1 VVQIKIFKN
10 SFGGIGPFLGFFSIL
25 WIVGFLA
32 FLKVNEGTD
41 LIFFN
46 TWRGSFWDNF
56 FIYGTMLGEEHVYA
70 FFTIVLFFKNR
81 RDAIWVP
88 VIGFSVMLISY
99 LLKFLFSHP
108 RPGAF
113 ANESWYR
120 DSLILVEGVVPYSA
134 MTSFPSGHTMSAFAL
149 AIGLVYLFKLNR
161 VLWIFPFLGA
171 VIVGISRVYLVQHFL
186 KDVLAGSLIGILVG
200 LTIIWLHKRYWSV
213 SPGPAESSS

>member
-1 VVQIKIFKN
+1 MLIKKFKE
-10 SFGGIGPFLGFFSIL
+10 SLGGIGPFLVLFSVLWLAGF
-25 WIVGFLA
+25 IVNYRLA
-32 FLKVNEGTD
+32 HGMD

-46 TWRGSFWDNF
+46 GWRGSFWDPV
-56 FIYGTMLGEEHVYA
+56 FIYGTMLGEEHVYV
-70 FFTIVLFFKNR
+70 FFTIILFFKNR
-81 RDAIWVP
+81 RDAFWVP
-88 VIGFSVMLISY
+88 IIGFSVMLISY

-120 DSLILVEGVVPYSA
+120 DGLILVEGVVPYSA

-161 VLWIFPFLGA
+161 GLWIFPLVGA

-186 KDVLAGSLIGILVG
+186 KDVLAGSLLGVLIGL
-200 LTIIWLHKRYWSV
+200 IIVWLHQRYWSV
-213 SPGPAESSS
+213 SSGPSDSNS